1 MTARRMTRFE
11 RDYRG
16 DFGEYWKNDAQKQ
29 IAKMIQEYESGQ
41 LVIEADGA
49 GRWKSSGHYIPD
61 DCAVVAVYAGI
72 PIDRDATKRA
82 RDRQNA
88 EFFKSIKPREYSAEE
103 MAEMRNAFGAGAEVV
118 NVLTGQRFRV

>member
-1 MTARRMTRFE
+1 MTARRTTRFE
-11 RDYRG
+11 MNLNG
-16 DFGEYWKNDAQKQ
+16 HFGEYWQKNAREE
-29 IAKMIQEYESGQ
+29 IAKMIQKYESGQ

-72 PIDRDATKRA
+72 PIDRDATERA
-82 RDRQNA
+82 RDRENA
-88 EFFKSIKPREYSAEE
+88 EFFKSIKPRQPSAEE